1 MGERHREAIG
11 LCLRAAVCAA
21 VVCVVSHSTLAAGP
35 EPELPSTSAG
45 SNESERPPT
54 ATGTERA
61 RDEPIAETERRSLG
75 RPSVESQP
83 LRSARGEPRAGTLEG
98 VRTVA
103 VLGGVVA
110 VILGL
115 AIGVRVLAK
124 RHGGLLGACGPG
136 GRAPAGV
143 LSVVGRYPIARGQ
156 TLLLLQLDRR
166 IVLVGQ
172 TTGRGGARLATLA
185 EITDP
190 EDVASILVKARDESG
205 ESVSNKFR
213 EIVDGLEGEPAEQ
226 GRAVT
231 VVAPITKADWFETG
245 TTKRSAGRARSV
257 GVAGQEH
264 QNRVDVAA
272 PVRQPRPDGAT
283 ALRSR
288 LEAMRTEVVR

>member
-1 MGERHREAIG
+1 MGEQHRDAIG
-11 LCLRAAVCAA
+11 SWLRAAVCAA
-21 VVCVVSHSTLAAGP
+21 AVCVASHSTLAAGP
-35 EPELPSTSAG
+35 EPELPITPAG
-45 SNESERPPT
+45 VNEAGNSPS
-54 ATGTERA
+54 GNGGERA
-61 RDEPIAETERRSLG
+61 LADPASAERRSLG

-143 LSVVGRYPIARGQ
+143 LSVIGRYPIARGQ

-172 TTGRGGARLATLA
+172 TAGRGGARLSTLA

-205 ESVSNKFR
+205 ESVSKKFR
-213 EIVDGLEGEPAEQ
+213 EIVDRLEDQPDEHR
-226 GRAVT
+226 RAVT

-245 TTKRSAGRARSV
+245 TSKRSTGRARSV
-257 GVAGQEH
+257 GVAGQG
-264 QNRVDVAA
+264 QQDRVDVAA
-272 PVRQPRPDGAT
+272 PVRRQPRPDGAT